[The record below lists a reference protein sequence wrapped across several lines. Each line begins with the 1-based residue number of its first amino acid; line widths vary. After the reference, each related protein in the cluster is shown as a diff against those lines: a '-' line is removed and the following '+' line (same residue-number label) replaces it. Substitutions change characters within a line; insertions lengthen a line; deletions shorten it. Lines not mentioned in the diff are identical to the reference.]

1 MHSPAPTATHDDAAR
16 RSMTCVADVVRHVA
30 RCAAMLTLLVVLPAA
45 AQQSQSTLKAQRLL
59 DIADSA
65 SKPAADTTRMPQHS
79 TGGSTVG
86 DIEYDLQQRPSQPS
100 QLNLSTTVETHV
112 ENKTS
117 NAISGGVAA
126 PAGREPAGPPAHSG
140 GVSAAIEFRAVVAQ
154 SLGYELPVFGD
165 QLFRDDGGLGAD
177 PLTVPADY
185 RIGPGDQL
193 LIHAW
198 GQISIDFQGPVGRS
212 GTVFLP
218 GIGDVMVAGLRLNEA
233 RDLINGIVS
242 TQYRDFQLTVSLAE
256 LRDIKIYLSG
266 FVAAPGV
273 HTVPSTATALSGLLT
288 SGGPDAAADLRRIEL
303 RRDGHTVATLDS
315 YTFLIDGDK
324 SGDPQLLPGDVLYL
338 PPARGFAAIAGSV
351 RRPAIYHLGEATTLR
366 QLLTYAGG
374 ETVTFD
380 RLEARIE
387 RFEDGRRSVQR
398 IEGDARSSTLVL
410 RDGDL
415 VLLVPASPR
424 FDGSITVTGHVAVP
438 LRQPWRA
445 GLRVSDVLPDAN
457 ALMPHA
463 AWSAQNARN
472 PLSGVIAPKDG
483 GALPPRRSEI
493 NWDHAAIQRVDAG
506 RMSTNII
513 DFDLGAALAAP
524 HSAAD
529 PLLQAGDTIVVYAQD
544 DFAQPGRKR
553 MRMVRVEGEVAVPG
567 VYSMRVG
574 DTVRDAVARAGG
586 PTGEA
591 YLYGT
596 LLRRESVRN
605 QEALR
610 LRQAVDQVEE
620 DYYRFLATRSRDV
633 LAEQDALVSGTESSA
648 TRTLI
653 SRLRAAQPVGR
664 VVFALEDEIASTEEL
679 PALALEDG
687 DVLLIPGRNE
697 TVTVVGA
704 VFQQGT
710 LLWQHGNDAS
720 DYLDLAGGLRPHADR
735 SEIVVMHADGTVRPL
750 RRGFGGK
757 RLHPGDS
764 IIVPED
770 VGQTT
775 LSRKLRDWSTMLYQ
789 FAISAAALKV
799 IQN

>member
-1 MHSPAPTATHDDAAR
+1 MYSPVSLATDDEVTCPSTGFAADLLR
-16 RSMTCVADVVRHVA
+16 HMTRWVAT
-30 RCAAMLTLLVVLPAA
+30 LTLLVALPAA
-45 AQQSQSTLKAQRLL
+45 AQQSQSTLNAQRLL
-59 DIADSA
+59 DIADTA
-65 SKPAADTTRMPQHS
+65 SKPATDATRMPPHN
-79 TGGSTVG
+79 TGGSSVG

-112 ENKTS
+112 ENKTN

-140 GVSAAIEFRAVVAQ
+140 GVSAAVEFRAVVAQ

-165 QLFRDDGGLGAD
+165 HIFRDGGRLGAD

-198 GQISIDFQGPVGRS
+198 GQISIDFQGPVARS

-233 RDLINGIVS
+233 RDLITGIVS
-242 TQYRDFQLTVSLAE
+242 TQYRDFQLTLSLAE
-256 LRDIKIYLSG
+256 LRDINIYLSG
-266 FVAAPGV
+266 FVAEAGV
-273 HTVPSTATALSGLLT
+273 HTVPSTATALSGLLA
-288 SGGPDAAADLRRIEL
+288 SGGPEAAADLRRIEL
-303 RRDGHTVATLDS
+303 RRDGHSIAILDS
-315 YTFLIDGDK
+315 YKFLIDGDK
-324 SGDPQLLPGDVLYL
+324 SSDPQLLPGDVLYL

-387 RFEDGRRSVQR
+387 RFEDGRRNVQR
-398 IEGDARSSTLVL
+398 IDGDARSSTLVL

-415 VLLVPASPR
+415 VMLVPASPR

-472 PLSGVIAPKDG
+472 PLSGVVTPKEG
-483 GALPPRRSEI
+483 GTLPPRSSEI

-506 RMSTNII
+506 SLSTSII
-513 DFDLGAALAAP
+513 DFDIGAALAAP
-524 HSAAD
+524 RSAAD
-529 PLLQAGDTIVVYAQD
+529 PMLQAGDTIVIYAED

-553 MRMVRVEGEVAVPG
+553 LRMVRVEGEVAVPG

-574 DTVRDAVARAGG
+574 ETVRDAIARAGG

-633 LAEQDALVSGTESSA
+633 LAEQDALISGTESSA
-648 TRTLI
+648 TRALI
-653 SRLRAAQPVGR
+653 ARLRAAQPVGR
-664 VVFALEDEIASTEEL
+664 VVFALEDEIATTEEL
-679 PALALEDG
+679 PGLTLEDG
-687 DVLLIPGRNE
+687 DVLLVPSRNE

-710 LLWQHGNDAS
+710 LLWKRGDDAS

-750 RRGFGGK
+750 RSGFGGN
-757 RLHPGDS
+757 RIHPGDS
-764 IIVPED
+764 IIVPEN